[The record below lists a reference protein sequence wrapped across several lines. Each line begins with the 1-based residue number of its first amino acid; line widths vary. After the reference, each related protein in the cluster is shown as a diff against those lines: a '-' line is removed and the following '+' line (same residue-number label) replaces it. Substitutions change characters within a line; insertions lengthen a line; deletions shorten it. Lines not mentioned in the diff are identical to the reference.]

1 LGSRPEF
8 ESPTVGI
15 ARWDADVFAVTVWS
29 VIAEHAGSF
38 LVGVF
43 VGLALSSRYRIVKVR
58 DPEAKTDARQS

>member
-1 LGSRPEF
+1 
-8 ESPTVGI
+8 
-15 ARWDADVFAVTVWS
+15 VFAVTVWS